1 MASLP
6 KTKVLIVDDSQT
18 ERFWEEKVL
27 KGLGCETF
35 TAGDGTEALKFMF
48 QQESVDLI
56 MLDLKMPRMDG
67 HEFLSEIRKNSD
79 FDHVK
84 VIVLSAK
91 TEEEVIPVLAEGAT
105 DYWLK
110 GSSVA
115 VLKSRIRNIV
125 YTIHLEKKLAAFK
138 EIING

>member
-1 MASLP
+1 MATS
-6 KTKVLIVDDSQT
+6 TNIRVLIVDDSQT

-27 KGLGCETF
+27 KGLGCETY
-35 TAGDGTEALKFMF
+35 TAEDGTAALRFMF
-48 QQESVDLI
+48 QKQTVDLI

-79 FDHVK
+79 FDRVK

-91 TEEEVIPVLAEGAT
+91 DEDEVIPVLAEGAT

-125 YTIHLEKKLAAFK
+125 YTISLERKLARVQEAL
-138 EIING
+138 ES

>member
-1 MASLP
+1 MSEPTL
-6 KTKVLIVDDSQT
+6 TKVLIVDDSQT

-27 KGLGCETF
+27 KGLGCHTY
-35 TAGDGTEALKFMF
+35 TAEDGTAALKFLF
-48 QQESVDLI
+48 QEEAVDLI

-67 HEFLSEIRKNSD
+67 HEFLREIRKNTD

-91 TEEEVIPVLAEGAT
+91 DEEEVIPVLAEGAT

-110 GSSVA
+110 GSNVA

-125 YTIHLEKKLAAFK
+125 HTIDLEKKITQIKSIL
-138 EIING
+138 

>member
-1 MASLP
+1 MSEPAL
-6 KTKVLIVDDSQT
+6 TKVLIVDDSQT

-27 KGLGCETF
+27 KGLGCQTF
-35 TAGDGTEALKFMF
+35 TAEDGTAALKFLF
-48 QQESVDLI
+48 QEETVDLI

-67 HEFLSEIRKNSD
+67 HEFLRQIRKNTD

-91 TEEEVIPVLAEGAT
+91 DEDEVIPVLAEGAT

-110 GSSVA
+110 GSNVA

-125 YTIHLEKKLAAFK
+125 HTIDLEKKIAQIKSIL
-138 EIING
+138 

>member
-1 MASLP
+1 MSEPAL
-6 KTKVLIVDDSQT
+6 TKVLIVDDSQT

-27 KGLGCETF
+27 KGLGCQTF
-35 TAGDGTEALKFMF
+35 TAEDGTAALKFLF
-48 QQESVDLI
+48 QEEAVDLI

-67 HEFLSEIRKNSD
+67 HEFLKEIRKNTD

-91 TEEEVIPVLAEGAT
+91 NEEEVIPVLAEGAT

-110 GSSVA
+110 GSNVA

-125 YTIHLEKKLAAFK
+125 HTIDLEKKIAQIKNIL
-138 EIING
+138 

>member
-1 MASLP
+1 MSEPTL
-6 KTKVLIVDDSQT
+6 TKVLIVDDSQT

-27 KGLGCETF
+27 KGLGCQTF
-35 TAGDGTEALKFMF
+35 TAEDGTAALKFLF
-48 QQESVDLI
+48 QEETVDLI

-67 HEFLSEIRKNSD
+67 HEFLRQIRKNTD

-91 TEEEVIPVLAEGAT
+91 DEDEVIPVLAEGAT

-110 GSSVA
+110 GSNVA

-125 YTIHLEKKLAAFK
+125 HTIDLEKKIAQIKSIL
-138 EIING
+138 